1 MSYTVELGR
10 LGNQIIRNLAVSLI
24 AKKYDLYVNYCNYNI
39 INNQLGIPLYIGN
52 NKFNETIDL
61 TDNNYFELYNKET
74 LLNNINPNNDYFQ
87 TKEITNVLYNY
98 LNEMNVKHNII
109 SKNPFIER
117 YNNNND
123 FLIHI
128 RLTDAEQFNPGID
141 YYKKVINNIN
151 FDTMY
156 ITTDDNNHW
165 FIQELFKQ
173 YHYKNPTILLSDKLE
188 EIIQFSSTCRHV
200 LLSHGSFSSVIGYLS
215 FFSNIYYPEYD
226 DTKKWHGDMFSID
239 GWNKIKH
246 L

>member
-24 AKKYDLYVNYCNYNI
+24 AKKHNLYVEYCNYEI

-52 NKFNETIDL
+52 KKFNETIDL
-61 TDNNYFELYNKET
+61 TDDNYFEVYNSDTLY
-74 LLNNINPNNDYFQ
+74 NNINPNNNYFQ
-87 TKEITNVLYNY
+87 TKEITNVLYIF
-98 LNEMNVKHNII
+98 LNEMNVKHTII
-109 SKNPFIER
+109 SKNRFIER

-123 FLIHI
+123 LLIHI
-128 RLTDAEQFNPGID
+128 RLTDAEHYNPGIE

-151 FDTMY
+151 FNTMY
-156 ITTDDNNHW
+156 ITTDDNNHL
-165 FIQELFKQ
+165 FIQELFQQ
-173 YHYKNPTILLSDKLE
+173 YHYKNPTIILLDKLE
-188 EIIQFSSTCRHV
+188 EIIHFSSTCRHV

-226 DTKKWHGDMFSID
+226 DIKKWHGDMFSID
-239 GWNKIKH
+239 GWNKIQH